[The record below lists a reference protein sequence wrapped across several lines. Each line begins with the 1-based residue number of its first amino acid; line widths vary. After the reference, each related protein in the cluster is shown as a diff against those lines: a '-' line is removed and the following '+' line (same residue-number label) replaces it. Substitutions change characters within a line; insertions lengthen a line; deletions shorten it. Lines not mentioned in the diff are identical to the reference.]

1 MSEAITG
8 VLKLTVGF
16 ISNKLRT
23 YAAEK
28 LQDGGLTDQ
37 MFRGCIVSEL
47 EDIQSKLDAMSRKD
61 LCTSISYLRQGI
73 QRLNMSVGELSES
86 GDRNGSPST
95 SELQNAAQLSST
107 SLTQPTPQPGTV
119 ENAVALL
126 NAIGK
131 LKIESS
137 ERFESAKEYF
147 KDAGKEATQAF
158 HNSALSTEER
168 ILASKVRFASE
179 ILKHL
184 EDPELA
190 ARDCLQYLNE
200 MHDMPA
206 IKETFL
212 VYIEGGIKSLFKRDS
227 RAEIVE
233 TVTMMNLIVAD
244 FISTFTK
251 QRMAVF
257 DWPTI
262 VCGKRVVHPIHFKDE
277 RLPNLSEIYV
287 TPPWDIVELEDDV
300 LLNDIYIRN
309 NAALNRKG
317 DLVCFTKDKG
327 PQKLVKRTGNLQPY
341 CPSALEDNTEHPKS
355 VDGGVAVECVAVWCS
370 EDDTVYVLT
379 KPKDDGYR
387 LSVYSADGRNT
398 HQSALK
404 FLSSYSSASIVGI
417 AITNDKNIVILV
429 GLSDFIPIYS
439 RVYVCNKNGELINSF
454 NPAHGPGLTY
464 LVTMS
469 MSVSSNNEIVLVTRK
484 IIDLFRGFYR
494 LFSYTE
500 DGKFQRTV
508 TEFRTGENGSSYKD
522 ILYNDGTK
530 TIIRYVQG
538 CIEYLSGET
547 GELQRSHLLHD
558 TNFPEIASNFH
569 LVWHTNGTLALVGKR
584 NVIFL
589 KKT

>member
-28 LQDGGLTDQ
+28 LQDGDLTDQ
-37 MFRGCIVSEL
+37 MFRGWIVSEL

-61 LCTSISYLRQGI
+61 LCASISFLRQGI

-86 GDRNGSPST
+86 GDCNGSPST

-131 LKIESS
+131 LKIDSS
-137 ERFESAKEYF
+137 ERFESAKKSF
-147 KDAGKEATQAF
+147 KDAGKQATLAF
-158 HNSALSTEER
+158 HNAALSTEER
-168 ILASKVRFASE
+168 ILASKVRFASG
-179 ILKHL
+179 ILEHL

-190 ARDCLQYLNE
+190 ASDCLQYLKE
-200 MHDMPA
+200 LHDMPA

-233 TVTMMNLIVAD
+233 TITTMNLIVAD

-277 RLPNLSEIYV
+277 RLPNLSEIYL

-317 DLVCFTKDKG
+317 DLVCFTKDKHG

-355 VDGGVAVECVAVWCS
+355 VDGVIGVVV

-379 KPKDDGYR
+379 KSKDVGYR

-404 FLSSYSSASIVGI
+404 FLPSYWYASILGI
-417 AITNDKNIVILV
+417 AITNDKNVVILV
-429 GLSDFIPIYS
+429 RLCDLIPIDS
-439 RVYVCNKNGELINSF
+439 RVYVCNKNEELINSF

-464 LVTMS
+464 LFTMS

-484 IIDLFRGFYR
+484 FIDLLRGFYR

-500 DGKFQRTV
+500 DGRFQRTV

-530 TIIRYVQG
+530 TIIRYVRG
-538 CIEYLSGET
+538 CIEYLSDET
-547 GELQRSHLLHD
+547 GELQRSYLLHD